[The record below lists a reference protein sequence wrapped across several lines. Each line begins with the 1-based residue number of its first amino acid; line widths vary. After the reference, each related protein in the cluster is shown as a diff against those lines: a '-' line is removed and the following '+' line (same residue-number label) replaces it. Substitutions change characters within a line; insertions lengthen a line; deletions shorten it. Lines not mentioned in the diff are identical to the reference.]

1 MATKEDILEQLVE
14 EYLVHQ
20 GYFVRHN
27 VKYLPKRDHAD
38 FVSNQDS
45 NHSDIDV
52 IGYHPSLSGANR
64 VLVVSCKSWQGGF
77 NPAVELKHIQ
87 DKKIVRGR
95 EAWKSFRELVIP
107 KWSDAFVSAVVS
119 ATGQSEF
126 TYILAVTK
134 VVGDKRLWETNP
146 EFIQAI
152 NGNPLRILDLREM
165 LNAISPVLSTTLAG
179 TEVGRMLQL
188 FKAAGINITSKDAL

>member
-14 EYLVHQ
+14 EFLLHQ

-27 VKYLPKRDHAD
+27 LKFLPARDHVD

-52 IGYHPSLSGANR
+52 LGYHPGRTGVDR
-64 VLVVSCKSWQGGF
+64 VVAVSCKSWQSGF
-77 NPAVELKHIQ
+77 NPSLELANIEQ
-87 DKKIVRGR
+87 CKIVRGR
-95 EAWKSFRELVIP
+95 EAWKGFRELVSP
-107 KWSDAFVSAVVS
+107 KWSQAFLATIEK
-119 ATGQSEF
+119 ATGQTEF

-134 VVGDKRLWETNP
+134 VVGSRTPWESNLVFS
-146 EFIQAI
+146 EAL
-152 NGNPLRILDLREM
+152 NGNPIRIIDLRDM
-165 LNAISPVLSTTLAG
+165 LKVIGPGLGTTLAG

-188 FKAAGINITSKDAL
+188 FKAASVDISPSTL